1 MVVLVLTFVL
11 FYFGSYA
18 SLEHAW
24 HVHIFARL
32 RVYVSVRLS
41 LSLSLSLSPC
51 ACAAVTR
58 RGAVRVIL
66 HMYKYYVINILTLP

>member
-11 FYFGSYA
+11 FYFGSYT

-41 LSLSLSLSPC
+41 LSLSLP
-51 ACAAVTR
+51 
-58 RGAVRVIL
+58 VRVRR
-66 HMYKYYVINILTLP
+66 

>member
-41 LSLSLSLSPC
+41 LSPC

-66 HMYKYYVINILTLP
+66 HMYKYYVINTLTLP